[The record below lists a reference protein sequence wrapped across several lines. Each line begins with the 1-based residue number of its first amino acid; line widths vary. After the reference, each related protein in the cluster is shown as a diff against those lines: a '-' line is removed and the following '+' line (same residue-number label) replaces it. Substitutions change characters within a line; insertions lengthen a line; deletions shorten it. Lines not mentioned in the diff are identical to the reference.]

1 MLVNW
6 ERQSFAK
13 FTKAFCE
20 AFPFHWALGFLLQPV
35 VGTALWG
42 MAGEEPPAVPGFV
55 WMPVVW
61 QKLTFPTHGLSL
73 SSLSLAIAGL

>member
-13 FTKAFCE
+13 FTKALYE
-20 AFPFHWALGFLLQPV
+20 AFPFDWALGFLLQPV
-35 VGTALWG
+35 AGTALWG
-42 MAGEEPPAVPGFV
+42 TAGEEPPAVPGFV

-61 QKLTFPTHGLSL
+61 QKLTSPTHGLSL
-73 SSLSLAIAGL
+73 SCLSPAIAGL